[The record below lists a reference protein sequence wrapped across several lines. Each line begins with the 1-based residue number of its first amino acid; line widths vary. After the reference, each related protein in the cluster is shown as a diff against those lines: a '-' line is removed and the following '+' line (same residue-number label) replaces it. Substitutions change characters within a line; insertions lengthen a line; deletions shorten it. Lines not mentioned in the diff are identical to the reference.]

1 VLRYRFSLE
10 QQAGRLM
17 RIRKTSKGLA
27 VQAVAGTSVI
37 LLGLDMKKSDC
48 NGLMGF
54 AVHRTDHTENKAGWL
69 CGMKTFEATDPGLPS
84 TARYPTNEHPIQGFS
99 WSDFAVKADHRYTYV
114 VQALRGT
121 PDNLQPF
128 KEVTLD
134 VRAESEFDGKHD
146 IFFNRG
152 AAASQEYA
160 RRFDNVPP
168 NPANPLDPRWAWLS
182 RHVMEAI
189 VAFTGRALDSR
200 WGLRVA
206 AYEFRLPRFA
216 QALREAH
223 LRGAD
228 VKVLYDANDY
238 PPDEHG
244 NVFPRDENR
253 ATVDAANIK
262 GLSDER
268 ITRDD
273 VKQPPIAHHKFIVLL
288 KDGKAQAVLT
298 GSTNFSLGGVF
309 GQSNVVHCVDDPKVA
324 KAYLDCWTL
333 IAGNPEHTDLRGELS
348 QRHAVP
354 AQLPPKGTTVLF
366 SPRQTSETLE
376 WYAARAK
383 NAPGALF
390 MTFAFGMNALFQDAY
405 RNGSAS
411 LRYALLDKLI
421 PSGVRKEARPAAEA
435 AMRALRSMPENR
447 FAVGNLITVNG
458 FDRWVKEQLTGLNSH
473 VRFVHTKFMLADPL
487 GPDPL
492 IITGSANFSEA
503 STTAN
508 DENMLLIRGNKRVAD
523 MYLGEYMR
531 LWNHYAF
538 REWAARQ
545 PKPSQA
551 KFRFLDDRSQWWQG
565 YFGDTDRSRQ
575 RRYFSGAS

>member
-1 VLRYRFSLE
+1 
-10 QQAGRLM
+10 M
-17 RIRKTSKGLA
+17 RIRKTGKGLT
-27 VQAVAGTSVI
+27 VQAVAGTSVA
-37 LLGLDMKKSDC
+37 LLGMDMTAAAC
-48 NGLMGF
+48 EGHMGF
-54 AVHRTDHTENKAGWL
+54 AVHRTDHTENQAGWL

-84 TARYPTNEHPIQGFS
+84 TARYPTHQHPIQGFT

-114 VQALRGT
+114 VQALRGA

-128 KEVTLD
+128 KEVTLE
-134 VRAESEFDGKHD
+134 VRTESEFGGDHD

-189 VAFTGRALDSR
+189 VAFTSRALDSR

-228 VKVLYDANDY
+228 VKVLYDANDN

-244 NVFPRDENR
+244 RVFPRDDNR
-253 ATVDAANIK
+253 ATVAAAKIT
-262 GLSDER
+262 GLRRER
-268 ITRDD
+268 ITRND

-288 KDGKAQAVLT
+288 KDGVAQAVLT

-309 GQSNVVHCVDDPKVA
+309 GQSNVVHCVDDPQVA
-324 KAYLDCWTL
+324 GAYLDCWTL
-333 IAGNPEHTDLRGELS
+333 IAGNPDHGDLREALS

-354 AQLPPKGTTVLF
+354 TDLPPPGTSVLF
-366 SPRQTSETLE
+366 SPRQTTEALQ
-376 WYAARAK
+376 WYATRAK
-383 NAPGALF
+383 AAPRALF
-390 MTFAFGMNALFQDAY
+390 MTFAFGMSALFQEAY
-405 RNGSAS
+405 RDGAAP

-421 PSGVRKEARPAAEA
+421 ASGIP
-435 AMRALRSMPENR
+435 
-447 FAVGNLITVNG
+447 
-458 FDRWVKEQLTGLNSH
+458 
-473 VRFVHTKFMLADPL
+473 
-487 GPDPL
+487 
-492 IITGSANFSEA
+492 
-503 STTAN
+503 
-508 DENMLLIRGNKRVAD
+508 
-523 MYLGEYMR
+523 
-531 LWNHYAF
+531 
-538 REWAARQ
+538 
-545 PKPSQA
+545 
-551 KFRFLDDRSQWWQG
+551 KFRFLDAASQWWRS

-575 RRYFSGAS
+575 RRYFSGGN